1 MENQIEINWN
11 QAQVVSQEV
20 QKQATT
26 RKAEKLAE
34 FLESKC
40 DLFSM
45 EDWNFYVKVTGKSL
59 QWLRENASY
68 SDEQAESGQMLTNA
82 MIDGDH
88 ELIETFFI

>member
-11 QAQVVSQEV
+11 QAQVESQEV

-26 RKAEKLAE
+26 RQAEKLAE
-34 FLESKC
+34 FLRSKC

-45 EDWNFYVKVTGKSL
+45 EDWHFYERETGKSL
-59 QWLRENASY
+59 QWLRENATY
-68 SDEQAESGQMLTNA
+68 SDNQGESGQMLTNA